1 MIGSR
6 RNGRAANPGDD
17 IDGELAAIDIE
28 IRQTET
34 TGMPLAD
41 RLQQAESELE
51 RCAEHYRAH
60 GFAPMGTLPQEREHY
75 RHLATVGAMMTIG
88 KVALL
93 QAERERVTAA
103 FQAAGGRGMSR
114 DAKAEHL
121 AELSARRRVL
131 MARREIE
138 FRAQEASSGE
148 IAADAMRAGE
158 LFLLSDKD
166 LTREA
171 A

>member
-6 RNGRAANPGDD
+6 RNGRAGNPGDN
-17 IDGELAAIDIE
+17 IDGELAAVEAE
-28 IRQTET
+28 IRQVEAM
-34 TGMPLAD
+34 GAPLAD

-88 KVALL
+88 KATLL

-103 FQAAGGRGMSR
+103 FQAAGGRGMSPDEKSQR
-114 DAKAEHL
+114 LVALKQ
-121 AELSARRRVL
+121 RRRQCL
-131 MARREIE
+131 ARHELELR
-138 FRAQEASSGE
+138 RQEANG
-148 IAADAMRAGE
+148 GE
-158 LFLLSDKD
+158 LI
-166 LTREA
+166 
-171 A
+171 